1 MKFILSALILWISWF
16 LAVVNYGEKD
26 VIRYLQTIPEIILLV
41 SSAYLARTISNRWRY
56 LAKGILFISFIV
68 YFIQCIYY
76 SQVGELITILAL
88 ENADQAYLLMSLE
101 YILALLFIIII
112 SLWFVFG
119 KITISRRKKLVS
131 FFCILL
137 SVIFVVYQNTNKQF
151 HRPFLKYIT
160 QNIQWGGDACILIL

>member
-26 VIRYLQTIPEIILLV
+26 VIRYFQTIPEIILLV

-88 ENADQAYLLMSLE
+88 ENADQAYLLMSIE

-112 SLWFVFG
+112 SLWSVSG
-119 KITISRRKKLVS
+119 KVIISRRKKLIS
-131 FFCILL
+131 FFCVLL
-137 SVIFVVYQNTNKQF
+137 SVACVVYQNTNKQF
-151 HRPFLKYIT
+151 HQSLLKNIT
-160 QNIQWGGDACILIL
+160 QNIQWGGDTCILVL